1 MIQHK
6 TKGVDWN
13 SFVHQPDTQVNSAF
27 ADATKDGLNVV
38 KRNFERYSPSTL
50 THQIINIK
58 YYTEAYQRLPL
69 LVSSSPSS

>member
-27 ADATKDGLNVV
+27 ADATKNGLNVV
-38 KRNFERYSPSTL
+38 KGNFERFD
-50 THQIINIK
+50 
-58 YYTEAYQRLPL
+58 
-69 LVSSSPSS
+69 